1 MNEAPKNSVTAGE
14 LAGAMQRLT
23 DALARENEALRERRR
38 DDLPDL
44 VREKLA
50 ASRVYEVQ
58 MKAITAIVQDG
69 GVVAGNT
76 DALKQRIGALARAMS
91 ALAAENHRRLRVAV
105 EVNRRIAETVAN
117 AVKAM
122 TPGPGVYSRHGAID
136 RGRPSG
142 AGAPMALSVN
152 HTL

>member
-1 MNEAPKNSVTAGE
+1 MNETPQNSVTAGE

-58 MKAITAIVQDG
+58 IKAITRDG